1 MSMQPGHPAKDWWG
15 QATEGERVYNLPAA
29 VSPFTVPRPG
39 SGVRGLGAADSDQ
52 VQLLALLDTQVWAEL
67 TAAQDMLQQVAKYDP
82 QLEQDLARELQAF
95 FVVANNLEG
104 NINQAKLPMSEADRT
119 ELEGDIIVLS
129 SDVRDF
135 KVRVNRALR
144 EGVEGGNLRT
154 ALVGA
159 AVGAAAIGIGWY
171 VFRRSTRKGRR

>member
-15 QATEGERVYNLPAA
+15 QATEGERVYNLPTS
-29 VSPFTVPRPG
+29 VSPFTMPRPG
-39 SGVRGLGAADSDQ
+39 SGVRGLGATDPDQ

-82 QLEQDLARELQAF
+82 QLEADLAQELQTF
-95 FVVANNLEG
+95 FDVTNRLEG
-104 NINQAKLPMSEADRT
+104 FINQAQLPMPEANRSA
-119 ELEGDIIVLS
+119 LEGDIVVLS
-129 SDVRDF
+129 SDVRNF
-135 KVRVNRALR
+135 KVRVNQALR
-144 EGVEGGNLRT
+144 EGVEGGQLRT

-171 VFRRSTRKGRR
+171 VFRRSMRKGRR